1 MIPKEIYFASLTS
14 QLHNTIKQQ
23 HKGVLPSSN
32 TSISNSVSTH
42 KKLLK
47 VGLRVCG
54 ASKTTEEEKLYVMK
68 CQPNTTRIALTEE
81 K

>member
-1 MIPKEIYFASLTS
+1 MERYIASLTS
-14 QLHNTIKQQ
+14 QVHNIKQQ

-42 KKLLK
+42 KKTSK
-47 VGLRVCG
+47 SWT
-54 ASKTTEEEKLYVMK
+54 ASMLCKQNTKEEKLYVMK
-68 CQPNTTRIALTEE
+68 CQLNTTRIALTEE